1 MSYCAQCGTDVPAGA
16 AACPNCGRPAPGAAP
31 GAAAARQGNRTLVMV
46 LVGCAAVFVGI
57 GVVGILA
64 ALIIPNYLDALQ
76 KAKQKRTL
84 ADMWKIGGAV
94 ELYKAKLGFFPA
106 ATDMNGLVAA
116 VSPYGPPLSRVDAWK
131 HELRYGCWHQDASSP
146 GCDHYR
152 IVSAGRDGR
161 FEHDDLEKYP
171 AAPFDPTDYD
181 RDIVFGD
188 GAPIAW
194 PERPPHLPR

>member
-31 GAAAARQGNRTLVMV
+31 GGAAAKQSNRTLVMV
-46 LVGCAAVFVGI
+46 LVGCGVVFVGI
-57 GVVGILA
+57 GLAGIFA
-64 ALIIPNYLDALQ
+64 AILIPNFLDALQ

-84 ADMWKIGGAV
+84 AEMWKIVGAV
-94 ELYKAKLGFFPA
+94 ELYKAKLGSFPA
-106 ATDMNGLVAA
+106 AADMNALAKA
-116 VSPYGPPLSRVDAWK
+116 VSPYGPPPSRVDAWNR
-131 HELRYGCWHQDASSP
+131 ELRYACWRQDAASP

-161 FEHDDLEKYP
+161 FEHDDLRSYP

-194 PERPPHLPR
+194 PTRAPPPAR